1 MFFVFVFGLKT
12 PFLFGPL
19 EPTLI
24 SHEPAEAAVFN
35 VHAFRAV
42 HSSALDLSS
51 PFHGITTVLSTKH
64 LFGHD
69 GP

>member
-1 MFFVFVFGLKT
+1 MFVFGLKT

-19 EPTLI
+19 EPALI
-24 SHEPAEAAVFN
+24 SPEPAEAVVFN
-35 VHAFRAV
+35 VLVFRAV

-51 PFHGITTVLSTKH
+51 PFHGITTVLSTNH

>member
-19 EPTLI
+19 EPALI
-24 SHEPAEAAVFN
+24 SHEPAPAEAAVVN
-35 VHAFRAV
+35 LQVFRA
-42 HSSALDLSS
+42 STPPRSDLCS
-51 PFHGITTVLSTKH
+51 PLPGITTVLSTKH

-69 GP
+69 